1 MTYSSHLSEKDTS
14 EGKTAWDIICCPLS
28 PPAGDLQDG
37 GYSDHDE
44 NERGR
49 PDARAEGG
57 QDLLQDG

>member
-1 MTYSSHLSEKDTS
+1 MKLCSS
-14 EGKTAWDIICCPLS
+14 LS

-37 GYSDHDE
+37 GHCDHDE

>member
-1 MTYSSHLSEKDTS
+1 MGALRGLRCTQPRLK
-14 EGKTAWDIICCPLS
+14 ICCSLS

-37 GYSDHDE
+37 RHRDHDE

>member
-1 MTYSSHLSEKDTS
+1 MQLAHPPVSLRLVLS
-14 EGKTAWDIICCPLS
+14 
-28 PPAGDLQDG
+28 AGDLQDG
-37 GYSDHDE
+37 GHCDHDE